1 MKKLAAILALLLA
14 AALLFAACGP
24 KNQPAN
30 TDEDETSDVTTTSPD
45 TTLEEPTSEDET
57 TAEDE
62 SGATTDV
69 TTTGVDASSTEA
81 APLVLP
87 TGKAEIL
94 ALYSEVVNNVAIR
107 QPTYNSFDYQKISN
121 EKDLNPGV
129 VDMLNTYFYKGG
141 DQSLVPAL
149 ESILDTR
156 QLEAQKN
163 AHVDTRVKK
172 TGDNGER
179 LPGGK
184 SNTRWFGVSM
194 NDKVCLA
201 TPNDVKSATIK
212 DLGDG
217 RVQIDLVIVDVKNP
231 AVIKEGAATAPNAMA
246 AFMEVQDIGIVFG
259 LVDNAVTRNIIKL
272 AGVNLEPSSYMLF
285 SGSTCKL
292 IYNAK
297 TMECESLYQVGKMN
311 LFLDGSI
318 KGVECKGVPV
328 KVDCVYDYTKFL
340 WDTAYPA

>member
-1 MKKLAAILALLLA
+1 MKKLFAILALLLA
-14 AALLFAACGP
+14 AAMLFTACG
-24 KNQPAN
+24 KSEPAN
-30 TDEDETSDVTTTSPD
+30 AGEDIDITTTAPD
-45 TTLEEPTSEDET
+45 TTAVEPNSEDGET
-57 TAEDE
+57 TDGEDGPDGE
-62 SGATTDV
+62 E
-69 TTTGVDASSTEA
+69 TTTGADDTSAEEEFT
-81 APLVLP
+81 LVLP

-94 ALYSEVVNNVAIR
+94 ALYTEVVNNVAIR
-107 QPTYNSFDYQKISN
+107 QPTYNSFDYQRISN

-156 QLEAQKN
+156 QLTAQKD
-163 AHVDTRVKK
+163 ARVDTRVKR

-179 LPGGK
+179 MPGGK

-201 TPNDVKSATIK
+201 TPSDVKSATIK
-212 DLGDG
+212 DLGGG
-217 RVQIDLVIVDVKNP
+217 RVQIDLVIVDVRNP
-231 AVIKEGAATAPNAMA
+231 KVISEGAATAPNAMA
-246 AFMEVQDIGIVFG
+246 AFMEVQDIGIVFS
-259 LVDNAVTRNIIKL
+259 LVDNAASRL
-272 AGVNLEPSSYMLF
+272 LLRAAGVNLQPSSYMLF
-285 SGSTCKL
+285 SGSTCRL

-311 LFLDGSI
+311 LYLDGSI
-318 KGVECKGVPV
+318 KGVECKGTPV